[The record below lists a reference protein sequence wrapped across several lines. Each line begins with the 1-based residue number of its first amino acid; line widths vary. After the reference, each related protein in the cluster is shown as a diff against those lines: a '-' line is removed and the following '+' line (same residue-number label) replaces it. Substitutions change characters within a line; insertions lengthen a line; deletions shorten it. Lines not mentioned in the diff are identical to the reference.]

1 MQNLHRPVSNRGQWP
16 GTLTIYADGLPDP
29 SQTTFVFSAWPTE
42 AGHGY
47 GCDYGRHGAG
57 LRGPL
62 LQARTDDETGRLVA
76 AANGNSIA
84 VTWLFPAV
92 QMFGFSAGSY
102 EGSISAIVGD
112 EMSEIEAFRFVVRTR
127 GSADRLRPSAPP
139 TGLPLPPYPPPLPPT
154 AELTPE
160 AVAALLPKLPTT
172 LPALPG
178 LPWNNGGF
186 LSWS

>member
-1 MQNLHRPVSNRGQWP
+1 MQNLHRPVSNRGQWRD
-16 GTLTIYADGLPDP
+16 TLTIYADGLPDP
-29 SQTTFVFSAWPTE
+29 SLTTFVFSAWPTE
-42 AGHGY
+42 AGHGN
-47 GCDYGRHGAG
+47 GCDYGRHGFG

-102 EGSISAIVGD
+102 EGSISAIIGD
-112 EMSEIEAFRFVVRTR
+112 EMSEIEAFRFVVKTR
-127 GSADRLRPSAPP
+127 GSADSLRPAAPP
-139 TGLPLPPYPPPLPPT
+139 APLPLPPPSI
-154 AELTPE
+154 ASLTPQ
-160 AVAALLPKLPTT
+160 AVSALLPKLPTT